1 MSHLLCMDGLKLYA
15 KNDKELVDLL
25 SMVKQ
30 FSDDIGMKFSL
41 DKCAKAK
48 FIKGKL
54 KHKTAV

>member
-1 MSHLLCMDGLKLYA
+1 MDGLKLYA
-15 KNDKELVDLL
+15 KNDKELVGLL
-25 SMVKQ
+25 FMVKQ